1 MFVNLLLLDTTAQ
14 AYAPNISLRF
24 LVTVKSGVP
33 LRATVQYCHTILQY
47 RSAECS
53 SKLQADMSRYY
64 RYRYSYKFY
73 DNFEDMLSALECKQE
88 NSLSMVKEIIGRVLQ
103 SL

>member
-33 LRATVQYCHTILQY
+33 LRATVRYCHTILQY

-53 SKLQADMSRYY
+53 SKLQADVSRYY

-73 DNFEDMLSALECKQE
+73 DDMLSALECKQE